1 MNYGI
6 TIDHGTF
13 KMNGRPFRAY
23 GVNAYTMTL
32 NLQTNPNDSSYKDGF
47 AMLKKYNIPFIRIPM
62 LWANVPEYERYRKDP
77 ESLFRVPDAILAEAA
92 RQKVGVILW
101 IVNAAGFASMLG
113 EKPSAT
119 GDVGSKTMA
128 FMKELVRTAVKRY
141 KDHPA
146 VWGWEVWN
154 EGNLFADVMQFEY
167 PPLYAA
173 HFGPQTG
180 AFNGFDS
187 VTSEEIMVAHRE
199 VAKAVR
205 EIDPYRMISTGN
217 GLQREFAYTMHK
229 RSQQMSADHVWIMD
243 WTKDTLEGFRFMN
256 QYFTPDPAD
265 AVCMHMGTPEEG
277 FLYELS
283 DTKLTNEALL
293 KEYIAIAQSEGKAF
307 YYGEFGNMA
316 ADANALDPAVVRQ
329 LFGEN
334 LRTIVKAGVQ
344 LGSLWQFNGNNDV
357 FNDDGN
363 LGYMFREISKV
374 NDQFKE
380 AGLQDLTGIW

>member
-6 TIDHGTF
+6 TIEDGIF
-13 KMNGRPFRAY
+13 KMNGKPFHAY
-23 GVNAYTMTL
+23 GVNAYTMTM
-32 NLQTNPNDSSYKDGF
+32 NLQFYPDDESYKDGF

-62 LWANVPEYERYRKDP
+62 LWANVPEYEQYQKEP
-77 ESLFRVPDAILAEAA
+77 ESLFRVPDAILTEAA
-92 RQKVGVILW
+92 KQKIGVIMW

-113 EKPSAT
+113 EKPSAA
-119 GDVGSKTMA
+119 GDTSSKTMA
-128 FMKELVRTAVKRY
+128 FMKDLVRTAVERY
-141 KDHPA
+141 KNHPA

-199 VAKAVR
+199 VGKAVR
-205 EIDPYRMISTGN
+205 EVDPYRMISTGN
-217 GLQREFAYTMHK
+217 GLQREFAYTLHK
-229 RSQQMSADHVWIMD
+229 RSQQMSADHVWTMD
-243 WTKDTLEGFRFMN
+243 WAKDNLEGFRLMN
-256 QYFTPDPAD
+256 KYFTPDPVN
-265 AVCMHMGTPEEG
+265 AVCMHMGNPAEN
-277 FLYELS
+277 FIYELS
-283 DTKLTNEALL
+283 DTKLTNEELL
-293 KEYIAIAQSEGKAF
+293 KEYIAIAKSEGKAF
-307 YYGEFGNMA
+307 YYGEFGDMGVLSGLA
-316 ADANALDPAVVRQ
+316 PVVVKERISK
-329 LFGEN
+329 N
-334 LRTIVKAGVQ
+334 LKTMVSSGVQ
-344 LGSLWQFNGNNDV
+344 LATLWQFNGQNNI

-363 LGYMFREISKV
+363 LGIIFREISKV